1 MPPKSTRVRKPAN
14 KEPTSLATRTTS
26 SITTSPPDQLQH
38 VIDPQLVALDRDAVI
53 TLNNNTID
61 DSIVVERD
69 FSPFSDGFPNLPSSP
84 STPDATGTINDS
96 LSLDAEPDSQQ
107 EQEQTQQAGNATA
120 VFAWTFAMEEALF
133 NELIHQDELGKR
145 ADSGFKKEAW
155 TAVLAEVRKRTTQQ
169 VTVER
174 CKNKVDVMKTYWRG
188 FNYLKN
194 QSGFGFNETTGL
206 IEASDEVWKDLIK
219 VSYI

>member
-14 KEPTSLATRTTS
+14 KEPTSLATRTTT
-26 SITTSPPDQLQH
+26 SITPSSPDQLQH
-38 VIDPQLVALDRDAVI
+38 VIDHQLVALDRDAI

-69 FSPFSDGFPNLPSSP
+69 FSPFSDGFPNLPSRP
-84 STPDATGTINDS
+84 STPDVTINDS
-96 LSLDAEPDSQQ
+96 QPLDTEPDSQQ
-107 EQEQTQQAGNATA
+107 EQEQTQQAGNTTA

-155 TAVLAEVRKRTTQQ
+155 TAVLAEVYKRTTQQ
-169 VTVER
+169 LTVER
-174 CKNKVDVMKTYWRG
+174 CKNKVDIMRTYWRG

-194 QSGFGFNETTGL
+194 QSGFGFNEKTGL
-206 IEASDEVWKDLIK
+206 IEASDEVWKELLK
-219 VSYI
+219 VS

>member
-14 KEPTSLATRTTS
+14 KEPTSLATRTTT
-26 SITTSPPDQLQH
+26 SITPSSPDQLPH
-38 VIDPQLVALDRDAVI
+38 VIDPQLFALNRDAI

-69 FSPFSDGFPNLPSSP
+69 FSPFSDGFPNLPSRP
-84 STPDATGTINDS
+84 STPDVTGTINDS
-96 LSLDAEPDSQQ
+96 QPLDTEPDSQQ
-107 EQEQTQQAGNATA
+107 EQEQTQQARNTTA

-155 TAVLAEVRKRTTQQ
+155 TAVLAEVYKRTTQKL
-169 VTVER
+169 TVER
-174 CKNKVDVMKTYWRG
+174 CKNKVDIMRTYWRG

-194 QSGFGFNETTGL
+194 QSGFGFNEKTGL
-206 IEASDEVWKDLIK
+206 IEASDEVWKELLK
-219 VSYI
+219 VS

>member
-1 MPPKSTRVRKPAN
+1 MPPKSNRVRKPAN
-14 KEPTSLATRTTS
+14 KEPTSLATRTTT
-26 SITTSPPDQLQH
+26 SITPSSPDQLPH
-38 VIDPQLVALDRDAVI
+38 VIDPQLVALDRDAI

-69 FSPFSDGFPNLPSSP
+69 FSPFSDGFPNLPSRP
-84 STPDATGTINDS
+84 STPDVTINDS
-96 LSLDAEPDSQQ
+96 QPLDTEPDSQQ
-107 EQEQTQQAGNATA
+107 EQEQTQQAGNTTA

-155 TAVLAEVRKRTTQQ
+155 TAVLAEVYKRTTQQ
-169 VTVER
+169 LTVER
-174 CKNKVDVMKTYWRG
+174 CKNKVDIMRTYWRG

-194 QSGFGFNETTGL
+194 QSGFGFNEKTGL
-206 IEASDEVWKDLIK
+206 IEASDEVWKELLK
-219 VSYI
+219 VS

>member
-14 KEPTSLATRTTS
+14 KEPTSLATRTTT
-26 SITTSPPDQLQH
+26 SITPSSPDQLQH
-38 VIDPQLVALDRDAVI
+38 VIDPQLVALDRDAI

-69 FSPFSDGFPNLPSSP
+69 FSPFSDGFPNLPSRP
-84 STPDATGTINDS
+84 STPDVTINDS
-96 LSLDAEPDSQQ
+96 QPLDTEPDSQQ
-107 EQEQTQQAGNATA
+107 EQEQTQQAGNTTA

-155 TAVLAEVRKRTTQQ
+155 TAVLAEVYKRTTQQ
-169 VTVER
+169 LTVER
-174 CKNKVDVMKTYWRG
+174 CKNKVDIMRTYWRG

-194 QSGFGFNETTGL
+194 QSGFGFNEKTGL
-206 IEASDEVWKDLIK
+206 IEASDEVWKELLK
-219 VSYI
+219 VS

>member
-1 MPPKSTRVRKPAN
+1 MPPKSNRVRKPAN
-14 KEPTSLATRTTS
+14 KEPTSLATRTTT
-26 SITTSPPDQLQH
+26 SITQSSPDQLPH
-38 VIDPQLVALDRDAVI
+38 VIDPQLVALDRDAI

-69 FSPFSDGFPNLPSSP
+69 FSPFSDGFPNLPSRP
-84 STPDATGTINDS
+84 STPDVTGTINDS
-96 LSLDAEPDSQQ
+96 QPLDTEPDSQQ
-107 EQEQTQQAGNATA
+107 EQEQTQQAGNTTA

-155 TAVLAEVRKRTTQQ
+155 TAVLAEVYKRTTQKP
-169 VTVER
+169 TVER
-174 CKNKVDVMKTYWRG
+174 CKNKVDIMRTYWRG

-194 QSGFGFNETTGL
+194 QSGFGFNEKTGL
-206 IEASDEVWKDLIK
+206 IEASDEVWKELLK
-219 VSYI
+219 VS

>member
-14 KEPTSLATRTTS
+14 KEPTSLATRTTT
-26 SITTSPPDQLQH
+26 SITPSSPDQLQH
-38 VIDPQLVALDRDAVI
+38 VIDPQLVALDRDAI

-61 DSIVVERD
+61 DSIVVEHD
-69 FSPFSDGFPNLPSSP
+69 FSPFSDGFPNLPSRP
-84 STPDATGTINDS
+84 STPDVTINDS
-96 LSLDAEPDSQQ
+96 QPLDTEPDSQQ
-107 EQEQTQQAGNATA
+107 EQEQTQQAGNTTA

-155 TAVLAEVRKRTTQQ
+155 TAVLAEVYKRTTQKL
-169 VTVER
+169 TVER
-174 CKNKVDVMKTYWRG
+174 CKNKVDIMRTYWRG

-194 QSGFGFNETTGL
+194 QSGFGFNEKTGL
-206 IEASDEVWKDLIK
+206 IEASDEVWKELLK
-219 VSYI
+219 VG